1 MLTFRANPVLDA
13 FLSWK
18 QLAFW
23 TFIAY
28 SQRDSLMITR
38 EYVTLFLVGSCFLL
52 DYSSQISLQ
61 APLQSRT
68 KAGVMSVRE
77 GKGGKTARTPL
88 RETSLTPLESRKRL
102 RRHGR
107 PRIHRIKRGWV
118 WNQFF
123 VLEEYM
129 GSEPQ
134 YVGKVSE
141 QQNFEMCLTF
151 QLKVSRKESWHMTP
165 TCFYSK
171 LVKLLG
177 TFPIIKL

>member
-1 MLTFRANPVLDA
+1 
-13 FLSWK
+13 
-18 QLAFW
+18 
-23 TFIAY
+23 
-28 SQRDSLMITR
+28 MITR

-61 APLQSRT
+61 APLQSKT

-88 RETSLTPLESRKRL
+88 GETPLTPLESRKRL

-134 YVGKVSE
+134 YVGKHHLQVTSLE
-141 QQNFEMCLTF
+141 ALAGARDAAVDVISLADERCRQLSTNLLT
-151 QLKVSRKESWHMTP
+151 KED
-165 TCFYSK
+165 
-171 LVKLLG
+171 
-177 TFPIIKL
+177 